1 MPDEP
6 ALPVSRSVTQVG
18 RVIGIAAPLVSVVVT
33 LGFVALLILWL
44 FHPPSP
50 NDQVLALLVGTLAA
64 SFTQVVNYWLG
75 SSNGSAIKDNTIS
88 RIAADAPVVAAKVVT
103 DKVVAEVK
111 SAATNGNGK

>member
-6 ALPVSRSVTQVG
+6 ERLAKVG
-18 RVIGIAAPLVSVVVT
+18 EVGKVVGVAAPMVSVVIT
-33 LGFVALLILWL
+33 CGFVALLILWL

-75 SSNGSAIKDNTIS
+75 SSIGSASKDNTIS
-88 RIAADAPVVAAKVVT
+88 RIAVDTPTVAAKFVT
-103 DKVVAEVK
+103 DKVASEVNITKESK
-111 SAATNGNGK
+111 SGD